1 MGENTN
7 KPSVQIYVNK
17 IENRIT
23 FKIKDG
29 YSLDLLTPETV
40 KLLGSTEKEI
50 TKDKIACMF
59 LSCHVQVSD

>member
-23 FKIKDG
+23 FKIKYG

-40 KLLGSTEKEI
+40 KLLGSTENEI
-50 TKDKIACMF
+50 TKDKIDCMF
-59 LSCHVQVSD
+59 LSCHVHVSD